1 MPSLLIADD
10 FTLVRNTLCN
20 YFETMHIATCSQA
33 KNGLEAVEMTIKSRP
48 DLVILD
54 YSMPIM
60 SGLAAA
66 KAIHEASPL
75 TTVFLISAHG
85 HALDS
90 VKDDSIAGVFCKNNV
105 GPLFQAVKDHFRQ
118 KVSLPANHASHA

>member
-1 MPSLLIADD
+1 
-10 FTLVRNTLCN
+10 
-20 YFETMHIATCSQA
+20 MHIAKCSQA
-33 KNGLEAVEMTIKSRP
+33 KNGLEAVEMVLKNRP

-66 KAIHEASPL
+66 KAIHEALPE

-85 HALDS
+85 NALDT
-90 VKDDSIAGVFCKNNV
+90 VNDGAVAAVFCKSDV
-105 GPLFQAVKDHFRQ
+105 GPLFDAVKTHMATHKRDLAL
-118 KVSLPANHASHA
+118 VSA